1 MSFAKRA
8 RQLRRAKER
17 LSHTAR
23 HYSIA
28 AVTGAIDEYSRER
41 IRSLGREALAQLR
54 RAQDELRSIERLQES
69 DE

>member
-17 LSHTAR
+17 LSPTAR

-41 IRSLGREALAQLR
+41 IRSLGREAYAQLR